1 MSEVPRILIIGGG
14 VAGYPAAIRASR
26 LGAEVTLIERDAI
39 GGTCLNWGCIPTKAL
54 LQSASV
60 VRSMKSADLF
70 GIRCH
75 GYDVD
80 FGAVMSRKD
89 AVVSRLTRGVGALLK
104 ARKINVVQGTA
115 TFVDSKTVQVNET
128 GEKIRADAILIA
140 TGSKP
145 CSIPVEGIDG
155 PDVMDSKQVLS
166 LTSLPASV
174 VVIGGGV
181 IGVEFAQFLAAMG
194 TRVTILELMP
204 GLVPGVDREVAS
216 LLEKRTIMSGIEVV
230 TGAAL
235 RGIVRTGTENVVTY
249 TVGDKTATASADK
262 VILTVG
268 RRPDFSLIDVDRL
281 GVRHENGAIVVD
293 GHMQTNIPG
302 IYAAGDVVGGIMLAH
317 LASAEGECAVKN
329 ILGNREAMSYKAVP
343 SCIYTSPEVASVGLT
358 EEKARQS
365 HDIRVGRFPFRANG
379 KAVVLND
386 LEGMVKII
394 SDGTSGEVLGVHIIG
409 PHATD
414 LIAEAVLGMHKKM
427 TAGDF
432 AHTIH
437 PHPTL
442 SEAIMEAAMTL
453 TGGAIHV
460 P

>member
-26 LGAEVTLIERDAI
+26 MGAEVTLIERDAI

-60 VRSMKSADLF
+60 VRTMKSAETF

-80 FGAVMSRKD
+80 FGAVMKRKD
-89 AVVSRLTRGVGALLK
+89 SVVSRLTRGVGALLK
-104 ARKINVVQGTA
+104 AGKINVVQGTA

-128 GEKIRADAILIA
+128 GVKIRADAILIA

-145 CSIPVEGIDG
+145 GSIPVEGIDG
-155 PDVMDSKQVLS
+155 PDVMDSKQALS

-194 TRVTILELMP
+194 TRVTILEMMP

-216 LLEKRTIMSGIEVV
+216 LLEKRTIMSGIDVV
-230 TGAAL
+230 TGASVK
-235 RGIVRTGTENVVTY
+235 GIARMGAHNVVTY
-249 TVGDKTATASADK
+249 TVGDKTATASAEK
-262 VILTVG
+262 ILLTVG
-268 RRPDFSLIDVDRL
+268 RRPDFSLIDLERT

-293 GHMQTNIPG
+293 EHMQTNIPG

-329 ILGNREAMSYKAVP
+329 ILGTREAMSYRAVP

-358 EEKARQS
+358 EEKAGQS

-386 LEGMVKII
+386 LEGLVKII

-437 PHPTL
+437 PHPSL

-453 TGGAIHV
+453 TGGAVHML
-460 P
+460 

>member
-26 LGAEVTLIERDAI
+26 MGAEVTLIERDAI

-60 VRSMKSADLF
+60 VRTMKSADLF

-80 FGAVMSRKD
+80 FGAVMKRKD
-89 AVVSRLTRGVGALLK
+89 SVVSRLTRGVGALLK
-104 ARKINVVQGTA
+104 AGKINVVQGTA

-128 GEKIRADAILIA
+128 GVKIRADAILIA

-145 CSIPVEGIDG
+145 GSIPVEGIDG
-155 PDVMDSKQVLS
+155 PDVLDSKQVLS

-194 TRVTILELMP
+194 TRVTILEMMP

-216 LLEKRTIMSGIEVV
+216 LLEKRTIMSGIDVV
-230 TGAAL
+230 TGASVK
-235 RGIVRTGTENVVTY
+235 GIARMGANNVVTY
-249 TVGDKTATASADK
+249 TVGDKTATASAEK
-262 VILTVG
+262 ILLTVG
-268 RRPDFSLIDVDRL
+268 RRPDFSLIDVDRV

-293 GHMQTNIPG
+293 EHMQTNIPG

-329 ILGNREAMSYKAVP
+329 ILGTREAMSYRAVP

-358 EEKARQS
+358 EEKARLS

>member
-1 MSEVPRILIIGGG
+1 
-14 VAGYPAAIRASR
+14 
-26 LGAEVTLIERDAI
+26 
-39 GGTCLNWGCIPTKAL
+39 
-54 LQSASV
+54 
-60 VRSMKSADLF
+60 
-70 GIRCH
+70 
-75 GYDVD
+75 
-80 FGAVMSRKD
+80 
-89 AVVSRLTRGVGALLK
+89 
-104 ARKINVVQGTA
+104 
-115 TFVDSKTVQVNET
+115 
-128 GEKIRADAILIA
+128 
-140 TGSKP
+140 
-145 CSIPVEGIDG
+145 VEGIDG
-155 PDVMDSKQVLS
+155 PDVMDSNQVLS

-174 VVIGGGV
+174 AVIGGGV
-181 IGVEFAQFLAAMG
+181 IGLEFAQFLAAMG
-194 TRVTILELMP
+194 TRVTILELTP
-204 GLVPGVDREVAS
+204 GLVPGVDRELAS

-230 TGAAL
+230 TGAAVT
-235 RGIVRTGTENVVTY
+235 GITRAGTENVVTY
-249 TVGDKTATASADK
+249 TVGDKTATARADK

-268 RRPDFSLIDVDRL
+268 RRPDFSLIDVDRA

-293 GHMQTNIPG
+293 EHMQTNIPG

-317 LASAEGECAVKN
+317 LASAEGECAIKN

-343 SCIYTSPEVASVGLT
+343 SCIYTFPEVASVGLT

-379 KAVVLND
+379 KAVVLNE

-394 SDGTSGEVLGVHIIG
+394 SEGTSGEVLGVHIIG

-414 LIAEAVLGMHKKM
+414 LIAEAVLGMRKKM

-432 AHTIH
+432 ADTIH

>member
-26 LGAEVTLIERDAI
+26 MGAEVTLIERDAI

-60 VRSMKSADLF
+60 VRTMKSAETF

-80 FGAVMSRKD
+80 FGAVMKRKD
-89 AVVSRLTRGVGALLK
+89 SVVSRLTRGVGALLK
-104 ARKINVVQGTA
+104 AGKINVVQGTA

-145 CSIPVEGIDG
+145 GSIPVEGIDG

-194 TRVTILELMP
+194 TRVTILEMMP

-216 LLEKRTIMSGIEVV
+216 LLEKRTIMSGIDVV
-230 TGAAL
+230 TGASVK
-235 RGIVRTGTENVVTY
+235 GIARMGANNVVTY
-249 TVGDKTATASADK
+249 TVGDKTATASAEK
-262 VILTVG
+262 ILLTVG
-268 RRPDFSLIDVDRL
+268 RRPDFSLIDVDRF

-293 GHMQTNIPG
+293 EHMQTNIPG

-329 ILGNREAMSYKAVP
+329 ILGDREAMSYRAVP
-343 SCIYTSPEVASVGLT
+343 SCIYTSPEVASVGLDGR
-358 EEKARQS
+358 EGRAVPRHPGRALPLPCKRQGGCPQRPG
-365 HDIRVGRFPFRANG
+365 RVGENHIGRRPPARCW
-379 KAVVLND
+379 VC
-386 LEGMVKII
+386 
-394 SDGTSGEVLGVHIIG
+394 TSS
-409 PHATD
+409 A
-414 LIAEAVLGMHKKM
+414 
-427 TAGDF
+427 
-432 AHTIH
+432 
-437 PHPTL
+437 
-442 SEAIMEAAMTL
+442 L
-453 TGGAIHV
+453 TPRI
-460 P
+460 

>member
-1 MSEVPRILIIGGG
+1 MK
-14 VAGYPAAIRASR
+14 AG
-26 LGAEVTLIERDAI
+26 
-39 GGTCLNWGCIPTKAL
+39 
-54 LQSASV
+54 
-60 VRSMKSADLF
+60 
-70 GIRCH
+70 
-75 GYDVD
+75 
-80 FGAVMSRKD
+80 
-89 AVVSRLTRGVGALLK
+89 
-104 ARKINVVQGTA
+104 KIKVVQGTA
-115 TFVDSKTVQVNET
+115 TFVDSKTVQVTET

-145 CSIPVEGIDG
+145 GSIPVEGIDG
-155 PDVMDSKQVLS
+155 PDVLDSKQVLS

-194 TRVTILELMP
+194 TRVTILEMMP

-230 TGAAL
+230 TGASVK
-235 RGIVRTGTENVVTY
+235 GIARMGTENVVTY
-249 TVGDKTATASADK
+249 TVGDKTATASAEK
-262 VILTVG
+262 ILLTVG
-268 RRPDFSLIDVDRL
+268 RRPDFSLIDVDRV

-293 GHMQTNIPG
+293 EYMQTNIPG
-302 IYAAGDVVGGIMLAH
+302 VYAAGDVVGGIMLAH

-329 ILGNREAMSYKAVP
+329 ILGSREAMSYRAVP

-379 KAVVLND
+379 KAVVLNEM
-386 LEGMVKII
+386 EGMVKII

-414 LIAEAVLGMHKKM
+414 LIAEAVLGMRKKM

-432 AHTIH
+432 AHAIH